1 MRTFIALKFPPKVL
15 MQIKEIQDV
24 LPECSG
30 KKTELKNLHL
40 TLKFLGE
47 VPSDKLEEIKSRLRN
62 VKFIQFESEIKEIG
76 FFDKQERGILWLR
89 ITNCENLQKEID
101 KSLEGLYEK
110 ENRFMGHLT
119 IERTGNILDKKK
131 FMENIKKIKIPK
143 MFFMIDKFYL
153 VCSKL
158 KKEGPTY
165 TVLEEYNLD

>member
-24 LPECSG
+24 LPECSC

-47 VPSDKLEEIKSRLRN
+47 VPSDKLEDIKLRLRN
-62 VKFIQFESEIKEIG
+62 VKFSQFESEIKEIG
-76 FFDKQERGILWLR
+76 FFDKQERGILWLG
-89 ITNCENLQKEID
+89 ITNCENIQKEID

-119 IERTGNILDKKK
+119 IARTGKILSKKLI
-131 FMENIKKIKIPK
+131 EETNKINIPK
-143 MFFMIDKFYL
+143 MFFILDKFYL
-153 VCSKL
+153 MCSKL
-158 KKEGPTY
+158 KKDGPTY
-165 TVLEEYNLD
+165 TVLEEYNLN